1 MNNLDMDKVKI
12 IRKKIYFR
20 ELVNIKTGQ
29 KKDSEM
35 RADIKKIIEKEVRKC
50 Y

>member
-1 MNNLDMDKVKI
+1 MNNVDINKVKI
-12 IRKKIYFR
+12 IRKKIYWR
-20 ELVNIKTGQ
+20 ELMNIKTGQ

-35 RADIKKIIEKEVRKC
+35 KSDLKKIIENEVRRC

>member
-1 MNNLDMDKVKI
+1 MSNTDMKKVKI
-12 IRKKIYFR
+12 IRKKIYWR
-20 ELVNIKTGQ
+20 ELMNIKTGQ

-35 RADIKKIIEKEVRKC
+35 KYDLKKIIENEVKKC

>member
-1 MNNLDMDKVKI
+1 MSNVDIKKVKS
-12 IRKKIYFR
+12 IRKKIYWR
-20 ELVNIKTGQ
+20 ELMNIKTGQ

-35 RADIKKIIEKEVRKC
+35 KRDLKKIIENEVKKC

>member
-1 MNNLDMDKVKI
+1 MNNIDNKKVET
-12 IRKKIYFR
+12 IRKKIYWR
-20 ELVNIKTGQ
+20 ELMNIKTGQ

-35 RADIKKIIEKEVRKC
+35 KQDIKKIIENEVKKC